1 MDPSV
6 DNVCHD
12 IIMEYLM
19 HSCYKNTAKAFDT
32 EYKKQRQ
39 YSTIL
44 MPPSTSSHKPDAM
57 DVDEMDCTPT
67 STNVVK
73 GDLFFLPALLTLTS
87 IIHTGHA
94 SVKDEKSWIQLDARK
109 DLYTAIEAGDIP
121 KAFDLIQKRF
131 PGLVQNT
138 IFDAN
143 CDNEGVGIDMMDATM
158 DAAKDD
164 KMRTYRVLFKLRCQH
179 FIEIVRSSNE
189 VEAIRY
195 AHQYLRP
202 LQNLYQDMITEVASL
217 IAYAKPEQSNQAH
230 LLSQDRRQQ
239 LAEEVNCIA
248 LAYCNMPEQ
257 TSIEKLQQQCQVVQQ
272 ELEAMKKMDEKT
284 SNRDKLAV

>member
-1 MDPSV
+1 M
-6 DNVCHD
+6 
-12 IIMEYLM
+12 
-19 HSCYKNTAKAFDT
+19 
-32 EYKKQRQ
+32 
-39 YSTIL
+39 
-44 MPPSTSSHKPDAM
+44 
-57 DVDEMDCTPT
+57 
-67 STNVVK
+67 
-73 GDLFFLPALLTLTS
+73 
-87 IIHTGHA
+87 
-94 SVKDEKSWIQLDARK
+94 
-109 DLYTAIEAGDIP
+109 
-121 KAFDLIQKRF
+121 
-131 PGLVQNT
+131 QNT
-138 IFDAN
+138 IFDAT

-158 DAAKDD
+158 DANKED

-248 LAYCNMPEQ
+248 LGK
-257 TSIEKLQQQCQVVQQ
+257 SIQSSFLIPFINVSRVVTLLLLSLLQH
-272 ELEAMKKMDEKT
+272 A
-284 SNRDKLAV
+284 